1 MSISLPNR
9 LTGSCR
15 ILVIFNVILL
25 SFIIRLMC
33 DLFKSTSGY
42 LFFNKYNKSS
52 IVIVLFF
59 FNSCNKKST
68 YSFFTLYAT
77 GFL

>member
-1 MSISLPNR
+1 
-9 LTGSCR
+9 
-15 ILVIFNVILL
+15 
-25 SFIIRLMC
+25 MC